1 MPTQPPTP
9 STPDRPVPASE
20 GRVLATTSQLAGRV
34 EDALDCRLET
44 SVLEDLLLELDR
56 GDYVEWVT
64 VTRDGEYVWDLSDA
78 PERIGEVVAAA
89 VMKRLEQWLATRTD
103 E

>member
-1 MPTQPPTP
+1 MPTRPPSP
-9 STPDRPVPASE
+9 STPAGTTLESE
-20 GRVLATTSQLAGRV
+20 GRVLATTSQLAARV
-34 EDALDCRLET
+34 EGALDCRLDED
-44 SVLEDLLLELDR
+44 VLEDLLLELDR

-64 VTRDGEYVWDLSDA
+64 VTRDGEYVWDLSDV